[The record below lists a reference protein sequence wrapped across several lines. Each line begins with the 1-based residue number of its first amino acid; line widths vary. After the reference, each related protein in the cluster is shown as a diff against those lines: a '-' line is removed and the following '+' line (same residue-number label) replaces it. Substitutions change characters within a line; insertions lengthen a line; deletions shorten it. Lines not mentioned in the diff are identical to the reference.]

1 MACFLFPLGV
11 WDSRNVLYFFKWIV
25 FFASSESF
33 VATETAATLSNHLS
47 EKKTTF
53 GGWLFACVVDAKLSI
68 HLNLVGEQ

>member
-1 MACFLFPLGV
+1 M
-11 WDSRNVLYFFKWIV
+11 

-47 EKKTTF
+47 EKKITF